1 MDFPANF
8 DKAKAIELGNMVI
21 QAYNQLGYYKKEKE
35 WKLSGDYTL
44 VSKIIYNRWQMGFD
58 VNDDVSTTIID
69 EEQEEVKEE
78 VEAQREVSFGI
89 VDDVV
94 DFFKFKEY
102 PMGFVATSKDG
113 KSAYLIFRGTVSKQE
128 FVKDAKILLEPYP
141 HGSDKNF
148 GNVAVGFLEVY
159 NACRDSFL
167 KVLDGLD
174 KNMELYISGH
184 SLGAALSVLSL
195 PDVVKRTHFKNP
207 TLYNFGCP
215 RVGDTAFVG
224 PYNSLTAKKTLRIVN
239 AFDLVPTLPPPAPIP
254 FLHVDVP
261 YEFDLEMGSVA
272 NNHAMKSYVTAL
284 GGQPFED
291 KNLPA

>member
-128 FVKDAKILLEPYP
+128 FVKDAKI
-141 HGSDKNF
+141 
-148 GNVAVGFLEVY
+148 FLSLTRTG
-159 NACRDSFL
+159 AIR
-167 KVLDGLD
+167 
-174 KNMELYISGH
+174 ISAM
-184 SLGAALSVLSL
+184 LLSVFWKFTM
-195 PDVVKRTHFKNP
+195 P
-207 TLYNFGCP
+207 
-215 RVGDTAFVG
+215 
-224 PYNSLTAKKTLRIVN
+224 
-239 AFDLVPTLPPPAPIP
+239 
-254 FLHVDVP
+254 
-261 YEFDLEMGSVA
+261 VA
-272 NNHAMKSYVTAL
+272 TVS
-284 GGQPFED
+284 
-291 KNLPA
+291 